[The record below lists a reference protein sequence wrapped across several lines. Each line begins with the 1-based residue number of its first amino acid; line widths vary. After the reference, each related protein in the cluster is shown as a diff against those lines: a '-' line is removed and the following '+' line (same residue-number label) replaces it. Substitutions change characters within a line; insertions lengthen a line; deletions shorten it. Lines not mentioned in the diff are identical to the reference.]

1 MDIKK
6 HLELL
11 GMEVE
16 DKVTGL
22 RGIVSSISF
31 DLYGC
36 IQAVITQKVKEDG
49 TVPTSRWF
57 DVPRLKIINKKP
69 VMDLPNFNIGYVAK
83 GKKGPVEKPI
93 SYGEVGFVG

>member
-1 MDIKK
+1 MNIEK

-22 RGIVSSISF
+22 RGIVSSVSF

-36 IQAVITQKVKEDG
+36 IQAIITQKVKEDG
-49 TVPTSRWF
+49 TVPDTRWF
-57 DVPRLKIINKKP
+57 DVPRLKVINKKP
-69 VMDLPNFNIGYVAK
+69 VIDLPNFNIEYVAK
-83 GKKGPVEKPI
+83 GKKGSAEKPI
-93 SYGEVGFVG
+93 NKI